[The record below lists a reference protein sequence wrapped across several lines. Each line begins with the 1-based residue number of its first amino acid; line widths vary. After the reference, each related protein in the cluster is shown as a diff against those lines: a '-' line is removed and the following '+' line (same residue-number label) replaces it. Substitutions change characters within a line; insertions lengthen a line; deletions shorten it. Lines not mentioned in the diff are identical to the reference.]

1 MTALNLHYGGLLSFT
16 FTPDNPEW
24 RENIYSIKVKEFDL
38 VRDFFSH
45 FNINEPGVIGTTN
58 IGYGSSFDVDF
69 VDYEITF
76 SATGFKDQVV
86 KVTVPN
92 NRY

>member
-24 RENIYSIKVKEFDL
+24 RKNVYSIKVKEFGV
-38 VRDFFSH
+38 VRDFFPH
-45 FNINEPGVIGTTN
+45 FNINEPGVLSST
-58 IGYGSSFDVDF
+58 IGYGSSFAVDF
-69 VDYEITF
+69 IDYEITF
-76 SATGFKDQVV
+76 SAKGFKDQVV

-92 NRY
+92 KR